1 MGERLLGAL
10 AFLSI
15 IGVLAWAANSA
26 PLRATGGVQGP
37 GYGYGVGKVTICHHT
52 HSATNPFVT
61 ITVGAPAVAAHLRHG
76 DTLGPCPTTSSP
88 TTHSHAKAN
97 GKHSRGSQQNTITS
111 SGRSSGSR
119 GSASTS
125 HSGPTTSSGS
135 TTSRRQ
141 SGATQGSSTT
151 PVGKPPTAN
160 PSSTS
165 SATSS
170 GAPVNLDKTHG
181 NSANAPGHSTGSP
194 GKSGSAP
201 GHSDSAPGH
210 SNGNGKGKGR

>member
-1 MGERLLGAL
+1 
-10 AFLSI
+10 
-15 IGVLAWAANSA
+15 
-26 PLRATGGVQGP
+26 
-37 GYGYGVGKVTICHHT
+37 
-52 HSATNPFVT
+52 
-61 ITVGAPAVAAHLRHG
+61 
-76 DTLGPCPTTSSP
+76 
-88 TTHSHAKAN
+88 
-97 GKHSRGSQQNTITS
+97 
-111 SGRSSGSR
+111 
-119 GSASTS
+119 
-125 HSGPTTSSGS
+125 
-135 TTSRRQ
+135 
-141 SGATQGSSTT
+141 
-151 PVGKPPTAN
+151 VGKPPTAN